1 MLGMLLAALDQMIVG
16 TAMPRIVA
24 DLNGLQ
30 HYAWVATGY
39 LLASAASMPIWG
51 KLSDAF
57 GRRRFFLIGM
67 GIFVLGSVLSGQ
79 SHNMTELIAFRAIQG
94 LGAGAMTPIAQ
105 AILGDIFP
113 PAQRARWTGYLM
125 SIYGFA
131 TIIGPLLG
139 GWITDNL
146 GWRWTFYV
154 NVPVGL
160 IAIVFAA
167 VALPG
172 HVTLRKHSIDYL
184 GSTLL
189 VASTV
194 PLLLAFSLAGG
205 SYAWGSPMIAGL
217 IGGAAL
223 MGVLFVLRELR
234 ADEPVLNPRLFRN
247 SVFAVST
254 LAGAFQFAAM
264 YAAIYYLPLFVQGVM
279 GKTATSSGIILMPM
293 MAGAILTSIGAGQL
307 LARTGRYKVVLIVS
321 FAVATG
327 AMYLVSRMG
336 ISTSRSTLIFNMFV
350 LGLGLGVA
358 MSSFTV
364 IVQNQYPVSRLGEV
378 SAGLQF
384 FRTIASTIGLAIFGT
399 ILNSGFSS
407 VMRGT
412 LSPQVKTALGTKAA
426 QLDNPQTLLSTNSQT
441 ELKRLFAGFA
451 DPVTAFNSFMDTV
464 RHALQHSISTLFL
477 VGTFVVAAGFV
488 VVLFLKEVP
497 LRTTHMKEADDL
509 AVDELVEAGVA
520 D

>member
-1 MLGMLLAALDQMIVG
+1 
-16 TAMPRIVA
+16 
-24 DLNGLQ
+24 
-30 HYAWVATGY
+30 
-39 LLASAASMPIWG
+39 
-51 KLSDAF
+51 
-57 GRRRFFLIGM
+57 
-67 GIFVLGSVLSGQ
+67 
-79 SHNMTELIAFRAIQG
+79 
-94 LGAGAMTPIAQ
+94 
-105 AILGDIFP
+105 
-113 PAQRARWTGYLM
+113 
-125 SIYGFA
+125 
-131 TIIGPLLG
+131 
-139 GWITDNL
+139 
-146 GWRWTFYV
+146 
-154 NVPVGL
+154 
-160 IAIVFAA
+160 
-167 VALPG
+167 
-172 HVTLRKHSIDYL
+172 
-184 GSTLL
+184 
-189 VASTV
+189 
-194 PLLLAFSLAGG
+194 
-205 SYAWGSPMIAGL
+205 
-217 IGGAAL
+217 

-407 VMRGT
+407 AMRGT